1 MDYFSNDEEKIN
13 RAKNKRKSFLPIVF
27 ILVILFI
34 AGIIYAIKDDVF
46 SENYYGPG
54 MTTEEKS
61 KETTT
66 TERNKNNSGANS
78 SEPEENNVAT
88 SIMSPPE
95 DDATFTIAS
104 PSTYNESDLGVAT
117 SSFVSKNITTNN
129 KDIDTLVFAGDIY
142 FSKRNINAYDDGGVY
157 KVLQKDYIDIID
169 DHDFFVANLECCLTD
184 ADEASNKEFTFKV
197 SPKYV
202 SILKDMHIDLV
213 TVANNHSMD
222 FGEKGFLETIDSL
235 NKVGIDYYGG
245 GKDENEATK
254 PYILEINGRKYAL
267 ISATSVV
274 PNVNWFAN
282 TERAGLNS
290 GYYGNAVCNQI
301 KTIKDKVD
309 KVIVY
314 IHWGVEKDTVSNEDQ
329 QTMGRKFVDFG
340 ADLVVGTHS
349 HRLQEVEYYK
359 NVPIVYG
366 IGNFIFGSTWT
377 DTELLS
383 VTFDYTEDNN
393 GNTKIKLIPGTCGYE
408 LTAPLST
415 EQKQYK
421 FVAENIITK
430 SPTCTLDED
439 GYIIKNENVVE

>member
-13 RAKNKRKSFLPIVF
+13 RTKNKRKSFLPIVF
-27 ILVILFI
+27 ILVILLI

-54 MTTEEKS
+54 MTTEEKP

-66 TERNKNNSGANS
+66 TERNKNNSGAKNS
-78 SEPEENNVAT
+78 EAEEEDVDASIT
-88 SIMSPPE
+88 SSLE
-95 DDATFTIAS
+95 DDAIATIAS
-104 PSTYNESDLGVAT
+104 PSTYDELDLGVAT

-129 KDIDTLVFAGDIY
+129 KEIDTLVFAGDIY

-213 TVANNHSMD
+213 TVANNHAMD
-222 FGEKGFLETIDSL
+222 YGEKGFLETLDSL
-235 NKVGIDYYGG
+235 NKSGIDYYGG

-254 PYILEINGRKYAL
+254 PYVLEINGRKYAL

-301 KTIKDKVD
+301 KAIKDKVD

-377 DTELLS
+377 DTEILS
-383 VTFDYTEDNN
+383 IGFDYTDNKK
-393 GNTKIKLIPGTCGYE
+393 GKTKIKLLPGTCGYE
-408 LTAPLST
+408 LTSVLST
-415 EQKQYK
+415 EQKRNK
-421 FVAENIITK
+421 FILDNIIPK
-430 SPTCTLDED
+430 SPTCILDDD
-439 GYIIKNENVVE
+439 GYIIKNPGLVE